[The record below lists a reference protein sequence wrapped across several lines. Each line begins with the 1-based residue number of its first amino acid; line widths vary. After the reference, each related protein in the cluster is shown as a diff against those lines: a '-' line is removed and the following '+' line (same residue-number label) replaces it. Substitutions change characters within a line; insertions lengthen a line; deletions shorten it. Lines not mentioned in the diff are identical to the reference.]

1 MFTDAEIAYITGQPL
16 GRLATVGPDGRPH
29 VMPVGV
35 FYDPEAEAVVI
46 GGRNLAASRKFR
58 DARRNPAVA
67 LVVDDLAAVDPWT
80 PRGLEIRGDA
90 ETHTTGGEEAG
101 RRVNASFAFGPAW
114 IRIRPRRILAWGI
127 DTGSFE
133 LTARDASPATPGG
146 LMAPPG

>member
-1 MFTDAEIAYITGQPL
+1 MPFMFTDAEIAYITSQPL

-35 FYDPEAEAVVI
+35 FYDPEAEAVLI
-46 GGRNLAASRKFR
+46 GGHNLAASRKFR

-80 PRGLEIRGDA
+80 PRGIEIRGDA

-101 RRVNASFAFGPAW
+101 RRVSASFPFSPAW

-133 LTARDASPATPGG
+133 LTARDVA
-146 LMAPPG
+146 